1 MSRFPWRPM
10 SSAPR
15 DGTTIVAL
23 RVVVICGGEPR
34 PSDLD
39 LDLSRIHAVG
49 ETRWRHAVAGCSM
62 HAERG
67 HWLPVHEFEAA
78 LAALPP
84 WTAAPL
90 DRPVALLRPGQWLD
104 ARIAW
109 GAALDARP
117 LRGIGPTPDN
127 PASGLACST
136 GWLSRVYIDGLNCAD
151 RAPMRWCEVA
161 DVVPAAET
169 RARRGP

>member
-1 MSRFPWRPM
+1 MSARRFPWRPM

-15 DGTTIVAL
+15 DGTVIVAL

-34 PSDLD
+34 PSDYD
-39 LDLSRIHAVG
+39 LDLARISAVG
-49 ETRWRHAVAGCSM
+49 ETRWRHAVAQCAM
-62 HAERG
+62 RAERG
-67 HWLPVHEFEAA
+67 HWLPAAAFDSA

-84 WTAAPL
+84 WTASPL

-109 GAALDARP
+109 GAALDGRP

-136 GWLSRVYIDGLNCAD
+136 GWLASGFLDGLNCAD
-151 RAPMRWCEVA
+151 RVPMRWCEVA
-161 DVVPAAET
+161 DVVPPAET
-169 RARRGP
+169 RAR